1 MKIPA
6 VFHVLTIADKI
17 LIGGL
22 VLISL
27 ASFPLVRWATRAG
40 DTVQIDA
47 VGVAYAT
54 LALDVEQTLAVPG
67 PLGSTEVVIRNHE
80 VFVQA
85 SPCRNK
91 ICVHS
96 GPISRSGQFIVCVPN
111 QVVVRVIGKKGQA
124 QPYDA
129 ITH

>member
-1 MKIPA
+1 
-6 VFHVLTIADKI
+6 VFHILTIADKF

-22 VLISL
+22 LLISF
-27 ASFPLVRWATRAG
+27 ASFPLVRWATREG
-40 DTVQIDA
+40 DTVQIEA
-47 VGVAYAT
+47 AGTAYAT
-54 LALDVEQTLAVPG
+54 LALDKDQTLAVPG
-67 PLGSTEVVIRNHE
+67 PLGQTEVVIRNHE

-96 GPISRSGQFIVCVPN
+96 GPIARSGQFIVCVPN
-111 QVVVRVIGKKGQA
+111 QVVVRVIGTKGQA
-124 QPYDA
+124 LPYDA